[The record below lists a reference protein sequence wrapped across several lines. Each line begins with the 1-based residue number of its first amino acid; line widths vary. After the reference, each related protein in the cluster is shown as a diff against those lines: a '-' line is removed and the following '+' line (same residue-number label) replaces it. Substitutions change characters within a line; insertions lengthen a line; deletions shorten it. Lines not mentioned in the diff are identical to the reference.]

1 MRRFLPLDTQHL
13 ALLLCIC
20 LPLSVARAAPTTTE
34 EASASQQDETQ
45 SALRSARPTATP
57 GGSRAVDLLIQMQ
70 TRSAGLEF
78 NERKPLSD
86 SREMRLRPV
95 APPDPKSTG
104 AAENGVSS
112 NASGL
117 FGSGA
122 TPAVQS
128 SRVSGGETRIDG
140 GAAPGN
146 VSRSPTAAGPAEPP
160 LWMLLPREVVEYVRD
175 NRGFVL
181 GSVSAFLV
189 LLWGLSLAFSRR
201 RN

>member
-1 MRRFLPLDTQHL
+1 
-13 ALLLCIC
+13 
-20 LPLSVARAAPTTTE
+20 
-34 EASASQQDETQ
+34 
-45 SALRSARPTATP
+45 
-57 GGSRAVDLLIQMQ
+57 VDLLIQMQ

-95 APPDPKSTG
+95 AVPDPKAATP
-104 AAENGVSS
+104 AENSIS
-112 NASGL
+112 TNASGL

-128 SRVSGGETRIDG
+128 SRLSGGETRIDG
-140 GAAPGN
+140 GAAPSG
-146 VSRSPTAAGPAEPP
+146 VSRSPAAGAPAEPP
-160 LWMLLPREVVEYVRD
+160 LWMLLPREVVEYVRE

-181 GSVSAFLV
+181 GSVSAFLL

-201 RN
+201 QG